1 MDTLIPRIFKAARV
15 SAIVKRLESVPEK
28 GYTSNMFVDVKKLF
42 VLFEHA
48 SGYALFRVKEF
59 EDIGMFLPQI
69 EKATLNSVQFKSFI
83 NLIAFLPFKS
93 GTNAIDNINSVSE
106 GIVHDDLRA
115 FIAANLPQ
123 NVKISKIILGVSDA
137 KIGAVLQETFG
148 FNCQFTDV
156 VPEIIRGIRFH
167 FHELVQGLSLSS
179 LGSAECSLGRSY
191 SRAKVKFNVN
201 RADNMIIQ
209 SLSLLDQLDKDI
221 NTFSMRLKEW
231 YSYHFPELSKIV
243 SDNYIFAKVVNLIKD
258 RKEFFGEENSETLE
272 ELVQDSS
279 KAQAIINAA
288 KSSMGMDIS
297 PIDLVNIGFL
307 TSKVISLVEYRKQLM
322 EYLQS
327 RMHNIAPNL
336 SALIGEVV
344 GARLISHAG
353 SLINLSKYPS
363 STVQILGAEK
373 ALFRALKKKG
383 KTPKYGLIYHS
394 TFIGRAGSKNKGK
407 ISRFLANK
415 CSIASRIDCFAE
427 EATTVFGQKLREQVE
442 ERLKFLDSGVLP
454 KKNMDVMN
462 EAIEE
467 AAIEIKKR
475 KKKAKKER
483 KRKIAEIEAEEIE
496 ENEIKTEIKEE
507 QEVSLEIEK
516 DSFRANGDDNPKQ
529 KKKKKKNKS
538 FNLSQSFIEE
548 QIV

>member
-28 GYTSNMFVDVKKLF
+28 SYTSNMFVDVKKLF

-529 KKKKKKNKS
+529 KKKKKKDKS